1 MREGGRDEE
10 KKCRK
15 NIWRVKSSRES
26 RAEPQRGATLRQEG
40 GRQPNDLT
48 GTLRWQIL
56 CNNFTGRHLGFYRLF
71 FEVRKFIKNI
81 KHHRRHHHQR
91 VRIPH
96 HHINLLILECF
107 PLSFWYL
114 ALDLLHIRRSPMMSF
129 VLLTLA
135 VLLKVSLFSFV
146 CKKMLSVLHKMLTH

>member
-15 NIWRVKSSRES
+15 NIWRVKSSGES

-71 FEVRKFIKNI
+71 FSKSE
-81 KHHRRHHHQR
+81 
-91 VRIPH
+91 
-96 HHINLLILECF
+96 NLLQK
-107 PLSFWYL
+107 Y
-114 ALDLLHIRRSPMMSF
+114 
-129 VLLTLA
+129 
-135 VLLKVSLFSFV
+135 
-146 CKKMLSVLHKMLTH
+146 